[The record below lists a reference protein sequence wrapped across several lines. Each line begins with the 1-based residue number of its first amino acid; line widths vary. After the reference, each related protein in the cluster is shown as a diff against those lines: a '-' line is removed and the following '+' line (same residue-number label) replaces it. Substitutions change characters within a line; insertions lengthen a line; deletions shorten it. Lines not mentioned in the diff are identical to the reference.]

1 MRDLKI
7 IFDDFSTLLNAL
19 VDILESVLAT
29 ARQQGSVQL
38 AGAKGLLV

>member
-1 MRDLKI
+1 MTDVKI
-7 IFDDFSTLLNAL
+7 NVDDFSTLLNAL
-19 VDILESVLAT
+19 ADNLECALAT